1 MATKKTAKKAPAKKP
16 AAKKAPAKKK
26 PAAKKAPAKKAPPK
40 KAAAKK
46 APAKKAPPKKAA
58 AKKAPA
64 AKKAA
69 AKKAPAK
76 KAAAKKA
83 TTSTK
88 PAPKK
93 SAAKKVVAQAAPAK
107 KPAAKKKAKKQPAPK
122 MRVHNHID
130 DGVSS
135 AATSE
140 AGVSTL
146 VQHVFIP
153 ASPEQVFDAWVL
165 PELQS
170 VILGSAHVGE
180 PREGEAFTSGDGYIS
195 GRHLELVRPSRI
207 VQEWTTTEWPKDAG
221 PSRLELSLH
230 EAPGGTEVVFTQTEM
245 PTSQFEN
252 YRQGWIDFYWTPLRK
267 HFGSK

>member
-1 MATKKTAKKAPAKKP
+1 MATKKTAKKAPAKKKP
-16 AAKKAPAKKK
+16 AAKKTAAKKMPAAKKAAAKKAPAKKK
-26 PAAKKAPAKKAPPK
+26 PAAKKAPAKKATTSK
-40 KAAAKK
+40 K
-46 APAKKAPPKKAA
+46 PV
-58 AKKAPA
+58 
-64 AKKAA
+64 
-69 AKKAPAK
+69 
-76 KAAAKKA
+76 AKKA
-83 TTSTK
+83 TAK
-88 PAPKK
+88 R
-93 SAAKKVVAQAAPAK
+93 SAAKKAPAK
-107 KPAAKKKAKKQPAPK
+107 KPAAKKSAPAKKPDAKKPDAKKKAKKQAAPK

-170 VILGSAHVGE
+170 AILGSAHVGE